1 MVCTVLL
8 MVKKF
13 VVVYVNLILCKRI
26 IGLSKPMILWKVLV
40 MLIKEQKNKVYM
52 SLGICMSIYFFVSA
66 IFVKILMVNNL
77 WIKKT
82 DITMKNIE
90 KAIFNQSIFS
100 IIIPILCF
108 LPFWKNYKLLKRDK
122 VKYHLIFVTFA
133 FYIISFCMQENIT
146 FIMRYNFIKYLF
158 FIALGEEIIF
168 RGIMY
173 NVIKQVSSRNATLI
187 SGACFGLMHVLSI
200 YWYGGSTSAI
210 LMWVVSELVGGI
222 LAGGYF
228 IFLYEISGTIFLPV
242 LIHAILDY
250 PYEKQFTGMCF
261 AIILTIYILVLH
273 YISII
278 MEKIRK
284 RKNDGI

>member
-1 MVCTVLL
+1 
-8 MVKKF
+8 
-13 VVVYVNLILCKRI
+13 
-26 IGLSKPMILWKVLV
+26 

-77 WIKKT
+77 WIEKT
-82 DITMKNIE
+82 DITMENIE
-90 KAIFNQSIFS
+90 KAVFNQSIFS

-108 LPFWKNYKLLKRDK
+108 LPFWKNYKLLKREK
-122 VKYHLIFVTFA
+122 VKYDLIFVTFV
-133 FYIISFCMQENIT
+133 FYIISFGMQENIT

-168 RGIMY
+168 RGILY
-173 NVIKQVSSRNATLI
+173 NVLKQVSNRNAILI

-200 YWYGGSTSAI
+200 YWYGGNTSAI
-210 LMWVVSELVGGI
+210 LIGAVSELSGGI
-222 LAGGYF
+222 LGGGYF

-250 PYEKQFTGMCF
+250 PYEKQSTGLYFT
-261 AIILTIYILVLH
+261 IILTIYILVRR
-273 YISII
+273 YISIV
-278 MEKIRK
+278 MEKTRK
-284 RKNDGI
+284 RKNNGI